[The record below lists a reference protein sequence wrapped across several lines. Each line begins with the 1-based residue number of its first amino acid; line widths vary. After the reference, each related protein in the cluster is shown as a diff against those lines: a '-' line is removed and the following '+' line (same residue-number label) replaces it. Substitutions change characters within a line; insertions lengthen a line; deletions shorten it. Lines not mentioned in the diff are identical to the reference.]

1 MSEARV
7 PRGRRPGAPDTKA
20 AILAAARERF
30 AALGFARTSVRAIA
44 AEAGVDPALV
54 HHYFG
59 TKDELFLAA
68 LELPV
73 DPRQVLLPAIA
84 SGDPEDAAE
93 RMLRVFLSVWDDPDI
108 QVRLV
113 GVFRGV
119 LDAEGQLLL
128 REGFIPVVLE
138 PVGVALGIDRP
149 ELRMPLVASQVVG
162 LIVLRYVVGVEPLAS
177 LSADE
182 VVAIYAPTVQRYLT
196 GELPGL

>member
-1 MSEARV
+1 VTTARA
-7 PRGRRPGAPDTKA
+7 PRGRRPGAPDTRA

-84 SGDPEDAAE
+84 SGGVDDVAE
-93 RMLRVFLSVWDDPDI
+93 RMVRAFLSVWDDPEI
-108 QVRLV
+108 RVRLV
-113 GVFRGV
+113 AVFRGV
-119 LDAEGQLLL
+119 LDTDGERLL
-128 REGFIPVVLE
+128 RDGFLPVVLE
-138 PVGVALGIDRP
+138 PIGVALGIDRP

-162 LIVLRYVVGVEPLAS
+162 LIVLRYIIGVEPLAS

-182 VVAIYAPTVQRYLT
+182 IVAIYAPTLQRYLT
-196 GELPGL
+196 GELP